1 MPAEESQ
8 NQPVK
13 PLPGIEEGFIL
24 RAVIFAN
31 GLLNQPT
38 LRRTEELVQYQARN
52 QARNQVEDQVE
63 DQVIIAADGG
73 ARHCLRLGII
83 PDVVIGDFDSLDD
96 AELAALEKAGSQF
109 IRHPAR
115 KDYTDL
121 ELALRYAQEQG
132 AREILVLGALGAR
145 WDQSLANLLLP
156 AIGIFAAANITLVD
170 GLQEIHLV
178 RPGKGLE
185 IQGSPGDTVSLIP
198 LGGKPLG
205 ITSRGLEYPL
215 HNESLEFGGTR
226 GISNVLLSETASVT
240 LREGLLLCV
249 VIHNRR

>member
-8 NQPVK
+8 NHPVK

-31 GLLNQPT
+31 GLLNQPAPHQ
-38 LRRTEELVQYQARN
+38 TEELVEYQAK
-52 QARNQVEDQVE
+52 NQVEE
-63 DQVIIAADGG
+63 MVIIAADGG
-73 ARHCLRLGII
+73 AQHCLQLGIT

-96 AELAALEKAGSQF
+96 PELAALEKTGARF

-132 AREILVLGALGAR
+132 AREIIVLGALGAR

-156 AIGIFAAANITLVD
+156 AIGVFAAVNITLVD
-170 GLQEIHLV
+170 GFQEIHLV
-178 RPGKGLE
+178 RPDQALE

-205 ITSRGLEYPL
+205 ITTQGLEYPL
-215 HNESLEFGGTR
+215 CNESLEFGGTR

-240 LREGLLLCV
+240 MREGLLLCV

>member
-13 PLPGIEEGFIL
+13 PLPGSEEGFIL

-31 GLLNQPT
+31 GLVNQPAT
-38 LRRTEELVQYQARN
+38 HEPEELVKYQAKN
-52 QARNQVEDQVE
+52 QAGNQIEDL
-63 DQVIIAADGG
+63 VIIAADGG
-73 ARHCLRLGII
+73 ARHCLRLGIT

-96 AELAALEKAGSQF
+96 PELAALEKAGAQF

-121 ELALRYAQEQG
+121 ELALRYAVEQG
-132 AREILVLGALGAR
+132 AREIRVLGALGAR

-156 AIGIFAAANITLVD
+156 AIDIFAAANITLVD
-170 GLQEIHLV
+170 GPQEIYLV
-178 RPGKGLE
+178 RPEKGLE

-205 ITSRGLEYPL
+205 INTHGLEYPL

-226 GISNVLLSETASVT
+226 GISNVLLSKTASVT
-240 LREGLLLCV
+240 LKEGLLLCV

>member
-8 NQPVK
+8 NQLLK
-13 PLPGIEEGFIL
+13 PLPGTMEGFIL

-31 GLLNQPT
+31 GLLNQPAT
-38 LRRTEELVQYQARN
+38 HRPEELVEYQAK
-52 QARNQVEDQVE
+52 NQVEDLIV
-63 DQVIIAADGG
+63 IAADGG
-73 ARHCLRLGII
+73 ARHCLRLGIT

-96 AELAALEKAGSQF
+96 DWELIMLEKAGAQF

-121 ELALRYAQEQG
+121 ELALRYANERG
-132 AREILVLGALGAR
+132 AQEILVLGALGSR

-156 AIGIFAAANITLVD
+156 AAGPLASANITLMD
-170 GLQEIHLV
+170 GLQEMRLV
-178 RPGKGLE
+178 RPGRELE
-185 IQGSPGDTVSLIP
+185 IHGSPGDTVSLIP
-198 LGGKPLG
+198 LGIKTLG
-205 ITSRGLEYPL
+205 ITTQGLEYPL
-215 HNESLEFGGTR
+215 DNESLEFGGTR
-226 GISNVLLSETASVT
+226 GISNVLLGETASVT